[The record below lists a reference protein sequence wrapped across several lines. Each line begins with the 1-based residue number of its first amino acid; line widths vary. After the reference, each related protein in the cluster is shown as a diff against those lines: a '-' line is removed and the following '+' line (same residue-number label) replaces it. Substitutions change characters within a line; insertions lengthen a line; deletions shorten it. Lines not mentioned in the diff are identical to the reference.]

1 MVPDGNA
8 DPEPS
13 RGLALPPALPS
24 ARTLGQHLILPKLY
38 HRPLLQQ
45 GKCRLK
51 DLEDCSLTVFVF
63 LSLQD
68 SSAIDV
74 VQYILQSCLLRR
86 EKDMR
91 DRDGQLIVELPEK
104 KVRFSKNDQP
114 SFEPREA
121 DR

>member
-1 MVPDGNA
+1 M
-8 DPEPS
+8 
-13 RGLALPPALPS
+13 
-24 ARTLGQHLILPKLY
+24 
-38 HRPLLQQ
+38 
-45 GKCRLK
+45 
-51 DLEDCSLTVFVF
+51 F
-63 LSLQD
+63 LFLFLQD

-104 KVRFSKNDQP
+104 KVGFSQNDQP
-114 SFEPREA
+114 SFERREA